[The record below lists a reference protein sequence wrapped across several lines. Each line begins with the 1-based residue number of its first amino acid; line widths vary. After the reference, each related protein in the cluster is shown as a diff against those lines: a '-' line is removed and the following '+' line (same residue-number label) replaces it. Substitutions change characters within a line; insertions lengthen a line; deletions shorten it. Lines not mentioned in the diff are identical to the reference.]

1 MGAAEKISISL
12 SAEDLQWARRQ
23 AKKAGQSLSSVIAE
37 GLRRQ
42 RQAEARELLL
52 AELGT
57 ADISELDR
65 NAVRDEWRQPK
76 VRPRRKA
83 KRKNQR

>member
-12 SAEDLQWARRQ
+12 GAEDLRWARRQ

-42 RQAEARELLL
+42 RQAEARERLL

-57 ADISELDR
+57 ADISELER
-65 NAVRDEWRQPK
+65 NAVRDEWRLPK
-76 VRPRRKA
+76 ARPRRKA
-83 KRKNQR
+83 KHKNPR